1 MLFVTAEIKQYGD
14 AQFMGWT
21 HEFKALVVQGESI
34 DEVKKELFI
43 SIRAKV
49 AHDMKLSIKNVE
61 ASEVTAE
68 RIESHFKHIVDHQY
82 HVQLA

>member
-1 MLFVTAEIKQYGD
+1 MLFVTAEIEKHGD
-14 AQFMGWT
+14 ALFMGWT
-21 HEFKALVVQGESI
+21 HEFKALVVHGESI

-49 AHDMKLSIKNVE
+49 AYDMKLSIDNVE
-61 ASEVTAE
+61 ASEVTPK
-68 RIESHFKHIVDHQY
+68 RIESHFKRIEDHKY